1 MSNSSLSGIDKR
13 KVKREYKLVEAKNK
27 ALKIALSYIRVD
39 ELAKKPNPQA
49 EFNRIWKK
57 FDQSLKSKKIF
68 HNHIIYGK
76 SYNYAL
82 QEIQQ
87 RLDGYDL
94 DISFPKYIVFEQR
107 QKLFRNSDWFQEAKK
122 VRTFYQLW
130 MSSFENNKEIS
141 IYDVFL
147 SLVFHNALL
156 QAPLLESVIKELV
169 TGRLMIQSMYNL
181 PFVRANFNK
190 GGYSTNIRSNKIKD
204 EKYTSQNIFLSPI
217 SATLL
222 RLYRLDNISP
232 VNDVLKPDGSIDIKV
247 FYQRLLDHQKLYNE
261 LPNNLEGFLKASVYV
276 CENHENFNLP
286 EYYLYLLLGFKKT
299 YSLPVDNWQCILYER
314 PKPSNI
320 DILEEFDNHRQDK
333 NNSKKNEHKQLAS
346 QISGLFKPE
355 NGKEDKKISESLF
368 DKRLEKSLELLR
380 QEKAPINEV
389 ALLTWFV
396 HKRVSNHNQP
406 SSIQTYSNNIT
417 NRWLALTYGQDIDDF
432 DEADFESLYA
442 EIIALSRTT
451 SAKNE
456 TAKLLDDFHEHLVNV
471 YGAEPV
477 EPMSVGAVAHV
488 KAGYIS
494 ETMFQ
499 AILYA
504 CKNLN
509 INKEKKDAIY
519 IALILGQRCGMRIG
533 EIAKLKLAE
542 ISETVEDLEVR
553 NNIYGNNKT
562 SSALRSLPIDLLLSV
577 DELRVLTALYHR
589 RVEEKG
595 QTLIADAS
603 GQTIPKNQL
612 SQMVSG
618 LIKKVTGLS
627 YLTAH
632 NLRHSCLSNIQ
643 LIHFLYDSKTLDN
656 RVAKESLKEL
666 LPYKEKDA
674 WEIYRKLFGSRKS
687 ISNYII
693 AGVAGHSEPSVSFN
707 NYIHFTDI
715 QIGIQL
721 WNIDYQLSKNQ
732 LSYLLQLPRRKQG
745 LEIKE
750 IYEYLFK
757 KLHVEPLPRFNGK
770 SKKYASSYKE
780 DKHEFGFN
788 EVAKILRSYYMHA
801 DFQYL
806 LKLYDVSNDEFKK
819 WHCRAKYLKEGSEYQ
834 TKFGGSRLFSS
845 EQKNLLVPSYS
856 LIAEDQKIME
866 EMERNF
872 KKIYLSKRHKEDLDW
887 FICYTL
893 QNCEYTQNKIRF
905 EAFEDFDRFLNCIM
919 KLLPKVLIHANIR
932 NLQSCSD
939 EKMLKKWK
947 SRLNKLPDSNVHYD
961 LPNDKKD
968 IKYTKKIKASI
979 SIASSKEKRKKYNIR
994 VHYNRILQVFCFY
1007 NFILLDDTKDI
1018 VFKQRS

>member
-1 MSNSSLSGIDKR
+1 MSKSSLSGIDKR
-13 KVKREYKLVEAKNK
+13 KVEREKKLIAAKDK

-39 ELAKKPNPQA
+39 ELANKPNPQA
-49 EFNRIWKK
+49 EFTRRWKK
-57 FDQSLKSKKIF
+57 FDQSLKSTKVF
-68 HNHIIYGK
+68 HNHRFYGK

-82 QEIQQ
+82 QEIQK
-87 RLDGYDL
+87 RLEDYDL
-94 DISFPKYIVFEQR
+94 DISFPKYMVFEQR
-107 QKLFRNSDWFQEAKK
+107 PKLFRDSDWFQEAKK

-130 MSSFENNKEIS
+130 MSSFENNKEID

-147 SLVFHNALL
+147 SLVFHNAVL
-156 QAPLLESVIKELV
+156 QAPLLEFIIKKLV
-169 TGRLMIQSMYNL
+169 AGDLTIQSIYNL
-181 PFVRANFNK
+181 PFIRACFNK
-190 GGYSTNIRSNKIKD
+190 RGYNTNVRSNNIED
-204 EKYTSQNIFLSPI
+204 EKYTSQNIFLSPV

-222 RLYRLDNISP
+222 RLYRLDDISLIT
-232 VNDVLKPDGSIDIKV
+232 DILKSDSSIDIKV
-247 FYQRLLDHQKLYNE
+247 FYQKLLDHKKLYNE
-261 LPNNLEGFLKASVYV
+261 LPNNLESFLKASVYV
-276 CENHENFNLP
+276 CENHKNFNLS
-286 EYYLYLLLGFKKT
+286 EYYLYLLLGVKKT

-314 PKPSNI
+314 PKPSDI
-320 DILEEFDNHRQDK
+320 DILEEFDTHQQHKK
-333 NNSKKNEHKQLAS
+333 NSINNEHKQLAL
-346 QISGLFKPE
+346 QISRLFKPE
-355 NGKEDKKISESLF
+355 NDKKDKKISGSVF
-368 DKRLEKSLELLR
+368 DKRLKANLVLLK
-380 QEKAPINEV
+380 QEKAPINEI

-396 HKRVSNHNQP
+396 HKRLSNQP

-417 NRWLALTYGQDIDDF
+417 NRWLALTYGQNIDDF

-456 TAKLLDDFHEHLVNV
+456 TAKLLDDFHEHLINV

-519 IALILGQRCGMRIG
+519 TALILGQRFGMRIG
-533 EIAKLKLAE
+533 EIAKLKLTE
-542 ISETVEDLEVR
+542 MSETVEDLEVR
-553 NNIYGNNKT
+553 NNIYGDNKT
-562 SSALRSLPIDLLLSV
+562 SSALRSLPIDLLLSPE
-577 DELRVLTALYHR
+577 ELRVLTALYHR

-643 LIHFLYDSKTLDN
+643 LLHFLHDSENLNNTAAN
-656 RVAKESLKEL
+656 ESLKDL
-666 LPYKEKDA
+666 LPYEKADA
-674 WEIYRKLFGSRKS
+674 WNIYYKLFGSRKS

-707 NYIHFTDI
+707 NYIHFTDV
-715 QIGIQL
+715 QIGLQL
-721 WNIDYQLSKNQ
+721 WNIDYQLSENQ
-732 LSYLLQLPRRKQG
+732 KSYLLQLPRRKQG
-745 LEIKE
+745 FEDKE
-750 IYEYLFK
+750 VYEYLLK
-757 KLHVEPLPRFNGK
+757 KLKVEPLPKFEGK
-770 SKKYASSYKE
+770 SKKYPSNYKE
-780 DKHEFGFN
+780 DEREFGFN
-788 EVAKILRSYYMHA
+788 EVAKILRSYYIHD
-801 DFQYL
+801 DFQQL
-806 LKLYDVSNDEFKK
+806 LKLYDVSNDEFKR
-819 WHCRAKYLKEGSEYQ
+819 WHYRAKHLKESSGYQ

-845 EQKNLLVPSYS
+845 QQKNLLVPSYS

-866 EMERNF
+866 EIERNF
-872 KKIYLSKRHKEDLDW
+872 KEIYLSKRHKEDLDW
-887 FICYTL
+887 FIRYTL
-893 QNCEYTQNKIRF
+893 QNCEYTQNHIRF
-905 EAFEDFDRFLNCIM
+905 EDFEDFDRFLNCIM

-939 EKMLKKWK
+939 KIMLKKWK
-947 SRLNKLPDSNVHYD
+947 NRLKKLPDSNVHYD

-979 SIASSKEKRKKYNIR
+979 GIASSKEKYYKGSRKLN
-994 VHYNRILQVFCFY
+994 YNRILQVFCFY
-1007 NFILLDDTKDI
+1007 HFILLSDI
-1018 VFKQRS
+1018 

>member
-1 MSNSSLSGIDKR
+1 MSKNSFSGIDKR
-13 KVKREYKLVEAKNK
+13 KVEREKKLVGAKDK
-27 ALKIALSYIRVD
+27 ALKIALIHIRVD
-39 ELAKKPNPQA
+39 ELANKPNPQA
-49 EFNRIWKK
+49 EFTRRWNK
-57 FDQSLKSKKIF
+57 FDQSLKSTKIF
-68 HNHIIYGK
+68 HNHTFYGK

-82 QEIQQ
+82 QEIQKK
-87 RLDGYDL
+87 LDCYDL

-107 QKLFRNSDWFQEAKK
+107 PKLFRDSDWFQEAKK

-130 MSSFENNKEIS
+130 MNSFENHKEVN

-147 SLVFHNALL
+147 SLVFHNAIL
-156 QAPLLESVIKELV
+156 QAPLLEFIIKKLIA
-169 TGRLMIQSMYNL
+169 GDLKIQSIYNL
-181 PFVRANFNK
+181 PFVRADFNK
-190 GGYSTNIRSNKIKD
+190 RGYSTNVRNSKIKD
-204 EKYTSQNIFLSPI
+204 EKYTSQNVFLSPI

-222 RLYRLDNISP
+222 RSYRLDDISLI
-232 VNDVLKPDGSIDIKV
+232 NGFLKPDGSIDIKV
-247 FYQRLLDHQKLYNE
+247 FYQKLLDHQKLYQI
-261 LPNNLEGFLKASVYV
+261 LPNNLEGFLKASLYV

-286 EYYLYLLLGFKKT
+286 EYYLYLLLGIKKT

-314 PKPSNI
+314 PKPSDI
-320 DILEEFDNHRQDK
+320 DILEDFDAHQQHQK
-333 NNSKKNEHKQLAS
+333 NSKHTEHKQLAL
-346 QISGLFKPE
+346 QISRLFKPE
-355 NGKEDKKISESLF
+355 NERKDKKISGSVF
-368 DKRLEKSLELLR
+368 DKRLKANLVLLK

-396 HKRVSNHNQP
+396 HKRLSNQP

-417 NRWLALTYGQDIDDF
+417 NRWLALTYGQNIDNF
-432 DEADFESLYA
+432 DETDFESLYA

-519 IALILGQRCGMRIG
+519 IALILGQRFGMRIG
-533 EIAKLKLAE
+533 EIAKLKLIE
-542 ISETVEDLEVR
+542 ISGTVEDIEVR
-553 NNIYGNNKT
+553 NNIYGDNKT
-562 SSALRSLPIDLLLSV
+562 SSALRSLPIALLLSAE
-577 DELRVLTALYHR
+577 ELRVLTALYHR

-643 LIHFLYDSKTLDN
+643 LLHFLYDSETLN
-656 RVAKESLKEL
+656 NTAANESLKDL
-666 LPYKEKDA
+666 LPYKKADA
-674 WEIYRKLFGSRKS
+674 WNIYYKLFGSRKS

-715 QIGIQL
+715 QIGLQL
-721 WNIDYQLSKNQ
+721 WNIDYQLSENQ
-732 LSYLLQLPRRKQG
+732 KIYLLQLPRRKQG
-745 LEIKE
+745 FEVNE
-750 IYEYLFK
+750 IYEYLLK
-757 KLHVEPLPRFNGK
+757 KLKVEPLPKFEGK
-770 SKKYASSYKE
+770 PIRYASNYKE
-780 DKHEFGFN
+780 VEREFGFN
-788 EVAKILRSYYMHA
+788 EVAKILRSHYMHD
-801 DFQYL
+801 DFQHL
-806 LKLYDVSNDEFKK
+806 LKLYDISNDEFKK
-819 WHCRAKYLKEGSEYQ
+819 WYCKAKHLKESSEYQ
-834 TKFGGSRLFSS
+834 TKFGGSRLFLS
-845 EQKNLLVPSYS
+845 EQKNLLVPSYN
-856 LIAEDQKIME
+856 LIAEDQKVMDD
-866 EMERNF
+866 MERNF
-872 KKIYLSKRHKEDLDW
+872 KRLYLSKKHKEDLDW
-887 FICYTL
+887 FIRYTL

-905 EAFEDFDRFLNCIM
+905 KALEDFDRFLNYTI
-919 KLLPKVLIHANIR
+919 KLLPKVLIHIDIR
-932 NLQSCSD
+932 NLQSCTD
-939 EKMLKKWK
+939 KRLLNKWK
-947 SRLNKLPDSNVHYD
+947 NRLNKLPESNVHYD
-961 LPNDKKD
+961 LPNDKKE
-968 IKYTKKIKASI
+968 IRYTKKVKSSI
-979 SIASSKEKRKKYNIR
+979 SIASSKEKHKKYNSTI
-994 VHYNRILQVFCFY
+994 HYNRILQVFCFY
-1007 NFILLDDTKDI
+1007 SFILLNDVKGI
-1018 VFKQRS
+1018 ILK